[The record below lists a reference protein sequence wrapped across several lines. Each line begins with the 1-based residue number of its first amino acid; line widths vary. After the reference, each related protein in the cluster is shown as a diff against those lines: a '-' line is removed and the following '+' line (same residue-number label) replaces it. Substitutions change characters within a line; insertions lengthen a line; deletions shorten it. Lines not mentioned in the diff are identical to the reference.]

1 MIRLLIIGILVLE
14 LLYFF
19 IQSNNRY
26 TKALSYISPEEYS
39 IKKLLPIGLLF
50 MERLKYSY
58 TSNYD
63 RQLYKKFYTL
73 KGKEQANFYRMI
85 HWAEKVVYFHL
96 TLLLVLAFSLL
107 IPMDALF
114 IIFSFILLILSIM
127 MKDKELDIKIEKN
140 HSLIKIEFAEFIN
153 QLSLLVGAGLT
164 VTGAWKKIAEKND
177 EKHPLYYGV
186 IKVQKSLNKGV
197 SFNHALETFAM
208 DYQTKEI
215 SRFVSVLIQNYIKG
229 SDNIVIT
236 LDQQANEALES
247 RKRETM
253 IIGERANTKL
263 LFPMML
269 ILIAIFIMLSIPA
282 MLMFSEMI

>member
-1 MIRLLIIGILVLE
+1 MITIVIMLLLILE
-14 LLYFF
+14 LLYLF
-19 IQSNNRY
+19 IRSKNRY
-26 TKALSYISPEEYS
+26 TKALSYINKEEYS

-50 MERLKYSY
+50 MERTKYTY
-58 TSNYD
+58 TSKYD
-63 RQLYKKFYTL
+63 RQLYKKFYSL

-85 HWAEKVVYFHL
+85 HWAEKIVYLHI
-96 TLLLVLAFSLL
+96 TLLVLLVFTLL
-107 IPMDALF
+107 TPIDATF
-114 IIFSFILLILSIM
+114 TIFSIVLLILSVM
-127 MKDKELDIKIEKN
+127 MKDKELDAKLEKN
-140 HSLIKIEFAEFIN
+140 NSLIKIEFAEFIN

-177 EKHPLYYGV
+177 EKHPLYRGV
-186 IKVQKSLNKGV
+186 MKVQKSLNKGV

-229 SDNIVIT
+229 NDNIVMT

-247 RKRETM
+247 RKREVM

>member
-1 MIRLLIIGILVLE
+1 M
-14 LLYFF
+14 
-19 IQSNNRY
+19 
-26 TKALSYISPEEYS
+26 
-39 IKKLLPIGLLF
+39 GLLL
-50 MERLKYSY
+50 MEKIQYSY
-58 TSNYD
+58 TSSYD
-63 RQLYKKFYTL
+63 RQLYKKFYAL
-73 KGKEQANFYRMI
+73 KGKDQANFYRMI
-85 HWAEKVVYFHL
+85 HWAEKTVYFHL
-96 TLLLVLAFSLL
+96 TLLLVFTFSLL
-107 IPMDALF
+107 IPIDTIF
-114 IIFSFILLILSIM
+114 IIFAFVLLVLSVM
-127 MKDKELDIKIEKN
+127 VKDKELDAKLEKN
-140 HSLIKIEFAEFIN
+140 NSLIKIEFAEFIN

-177 EKHPLYYGV
+177 EKHPLYRGV
-186 IKVQKSLNKGV
+186 MKVQKSLNKGV

-229 SDNIVIT
+229 NENIVIT

-247 RKRETM
+247 RKREVM

-282 MLMFSEMI
+282 MLMFSEML

>member
-1 MIRLLIIGILVLE
+1 MIE
-14 LLYFF
+14 LLFFF
-19 IQSNNRY
+19 IQSKNRY
-26 TKALSYISPEEYS
+26 TKAMAYIDAEEYS
-39 IKKLLPIGLLF
+39 IKKLLPMGLLF
-50 MERLKYSY
+50 MEKTKYGY
-58 TSNYD
+58 TSTYD
-63 RQLYKKFYTL
+63 RQLYKKFYAL

-85 HWAEKVVYFHL
+85 HWAEKVVYLHL
-96 TLLLVLAFSLL
+96 TLLLILGFSLV
-107 IPMDALF
+107 IPIDATF
-114 IIFSFILLILSIM
+114 MIFAAVLLALSVI
-127 MKDKELDIKIEKN
+127 MKDKELDAKIEKN
-140 HSLIKIEFAEFIN
+140 NSLIKIEFAEFIN

-164 VTGAWKKIAEKND
+164 VTAAWKKIAEKNN
-177 EKHPLYYGV
+177 EKHPLYRGV
-186 IKVQKSLNKGV
+186 MKVQRALNKGV

-229 SDNIVIT
+229 NDNIVIT

-247 RKRETM
+247 RKREAV

>member
-1 MIRLLIIGILVLE
+1 MVYILVILIVE

-19 IQSNNRY
+19 IKSRGRY
-26 TKALSYISPEEYS
+26 TKALTYVDHKEYS
-39 IKKLLPIGLLF
+39 IKKLLPVGLLI
-50 MERLKYSY
+50 MEKVNYSY

-63 RQLYKKFYTL
+63 RKLFKKFYYL
-73 KGKEQANFYRMI
+73 KGREKANFYRMI
-85 HWAEKVVYFHL
+85 HWAEKIVYIHL
-96 TLLLVLAFSLL
+96 TLLIIIVFSLS
-107 IPMDALF
+107 IPIDVTVT
-114 IIFSFILLILSIM
+114 IFSLILLILSGV
-127 MKDKELDIKIEKN
+127 MKDKELENKLEKN
-140 HSLIKIEFAEFIN
+140 NSLIKIEFAEFIN

-164 VTGAWKKIAEKND
+164 VTAAWEKIAVKND
-177 EKHPLYYGV
+177 EKHPLYRGV
-186 IKVQKSLNKGV
+186 MKVQNSLDKGI
-197 SFNHALETFAM
+197 SFNNALETFAM

-229 SDNIVIT
+229 SENIVMT
-236 LDQQANEALES
+236 LDQQANEALEN
-247 RKRETM
+247 RKREAL

>member
-1 MIRLLIIGILVLE
+1 MIIILALLMLE
-14 LLYFF
+14 MMYFF
-19 IQSNNRY
+19 ILSKNRY
-26 TKALSYISPEEYS
+26 SKALSYIDKKEYS
-39 IKKLLPIGLLF
+39 IKALLPIGLLF
-50 MERLKYSY
+50 MEKIKYPY

-63 RQLYKKFYTL
+63 RELYKKFYAL

-85 HWAEKVVYFHL
+85 HWAEKIVYLHL
-96 TLLLVLAFSLL
+96 TLLLVLVFSLGVPIDATYIFFAGVL
-107 IPMDALF
+107 IV
-114 IIFSFILLILSIM
+114 LSVIV
-127 MKDKELDIKIEKN
+127 KDKELDAKLEKN
-140 HSLIKIEFAEFIN
+140 NTLIKIEFAEFIN

-164 VTGAWKKIAEKND
+164 VTGAWAKIAEKND
-177 EKHPLYYGV
+177 EKHPLYRGV
-186 IKVQKSLNKGV
+186 VKVQNSLEKGV
-197 SFNHALETFAM
+197 SFNQALEAFAM
-208 DYQTKEI
+208 AYQTKEI

-229 SDNIVIT
+229 NENIVMT

-247 RKRETM
+247 RKREAM

>member
-1 MIRLLIIGILVLE
+1 MITTIILSILILE
-14 LLYFF
+14 LVYLFMR
-19 IQSNNRY
+19 SKNRY
-26 TKALSYISPEEYS
+26 TKALSYINKEEYS

-50 MERLKYSY
+50 MEKIKYSY
-58 TSNYD
+58 TSKYD
-63 RQLYKKFYTL
+63 RQLYKKFYSL
-73 KGKEQANFYRMI
+73 RGKEQANFYRMI
-85 HWAEKVVYFHL
+85 HWAEKIVYLHI
-96 TLLLVLAFSLL
+96 TLLVVLVFMLL
-107 IPMDALF
+107 MPIDTTF
-114 IIFSFILLILSIM
+114 IIFSIVLLILSVM
-127 MKDKELDIKIEKN
+127 MKDKELDAKLEKN
-140 HSLIKIEFAEFIN
+140 NSLIKIEFAEFIN

-164 VTGAWKKIAEKND
+164 VTGAWEKIAEKND
-177 EKHPLYYGV
+177 EKHPLYRGV
-186 IKVQKSLNKGV
+186 TKVQKSLNKGV

-229 SDNIVIT
+229 NDNIVIT

-247 RKRETM
+247 RKREAM

-269 ILIAIFIMLSIPA
+269 ILIAVFIMLSIPA

>member
-1 MIRLLIIGILVLE
+1 MIISILVLE

-19 IQSNNRY
+19 IQSKNRY
-26 TKALSYISPEEYS
+26 TKALSYIKKEEYS

-50 MERLKYSY
+50 METINYSY

-85 HWAEKVVYFHL
+85 HWAEKVVYFQL
-96 TLLLVLAFSLL
+96 TLLLVLGFSLF
-107 IPMDALF
+107 IPVDAIF
-114 IIFSFILLILSIM
+114 IVFTFVLLILSIM
-127 MKDKELDIKIEKN
+127 MKDKELDLKIEKN
-140 HSLIKIEFAEFIN
+140 NSLIKIEFAEFIN

-164 VTGAWKKIAEKND
+164 VTSAWAKIAERND
-177 EKHPLYYGV
+177 EKHPLYHGV
-186 IKVQKSLNKGV
+186 MKVQKSLNKGV

-247 RKRETM
+247 RKREAM

-282 MLMFSEMI
+282 MLMFAEMV